1 MIKRRRIL
9 CIIVSVLLCIA
20 MLSGCGTE
28 SADSTF
34 GNKDGRKPSKDY
46 SNATT
51 LTDST
56 IGEEDG
62 YSYELWKDYGD
73 TTMVLTGDG
82 TFACEWKNINNAL
95 FRRGVKFDCTQTYRD
110 IGNIAVDYEVN
121 YNPDG
126 NSYLCIYGWTREPL
140 VEYYVVESWGNWR
153 PPGGNPVGTIT
164 VDGGVYDVYRTVR
177 VNQPSIDGNTTFEQ
191 YWSVRQE
198 KRTEGT
204 VNVASHFAAWEQ
216 MGMQM
221 GKMYEAALTVEG
233 YQSAGSAEILKN
245 ELTLGGEII
254 EPELPEPPAPDEPD
268 ENGYYF
274 HSAFES
280 GKDDWSSRGSS
291 NVTATDKA
299 AYDGAKS
306 LAVTGRTDSWNGA
319 GRDLSAY
326 TFIPGN
332 AYSFSVMA
340 MQDKVDSVGFKLTL
354 QYNYPGGTG
363 YAGIAEAT
371 GAKGEWVQLS
381 NTSFTIPEGAWG
393 LLLYVETNSG
403 TADFYIDETI
413 GALDGVEILYS
424 DN

>member
-1 MIKRRRIL
+1 MKKKRR
-9 CIIVSVLLCIA
+9 LLCIA
-20 MLSGCGTE
+20 ISVLLFVAILAGCGAETE
-28 SADSTF
+28 DGSPDK
-34 GNKDGRKPSKDY
+34 NDGRKPSKDL

-62 YSYELWKDYGD
+62 YGYELWKDYGD

-82 TFACEWKNINNAL
+82 TFTCEWKNINNAL

-110 IGNIAVDYEVN
+110 IGNIAVDYEVD

-126 NSYLCIYGWTREPL
+126 NSYLCVYGWTREPL
-140 VEYYVVESWGNWR
+140 VEYYVVESWGSWR
-153 PPGGNPVGTIT
+153 PPGGNPIGTIT

-198 KRTEGT
+198 KSTKGT

-216 MGMQM
+216 MGMPM

-233 YQSAGSAEILKN
+233 YQSAGTAEVLKN

-254 EPELPEPPAPDEPD
+254 EPELPEPPEPDEPD

-274 HSAFES
+274 HSTFES
-280 GKDDWSSRGSS
+280 GKDDWASRGSS
-291 NVTATDKA
+291 NVSATDSTA
-299 AYDGAKS
+299 AEGAKS

-332 AYSFSVMA
+332 SYSFSVMA
-340 MQDKVDSVGFKLTL
+340 MQDKVDSADFKLTL
-354 QYNYPGGTG
+354 QYNYSGGTG
-363 YAGIAEAT
+363 YTGIASAA
-371 GAKGEWVQLS
+371 GAKGEWVQLANS
-381 NTSFTIPEGAWG
+381 SFTIPEGAWG
-393 LLLYVETNSG
+393 LLLYVETGSG
-403 TADFYIDETI
+403 TVDFYIDEAI
-413 GALDGVEILYS
+413 GALDGVEVS
-424 DN
+424 FGE